1 MNKIPK
7 CLTRN
12 SIPRHYLKLTK
23 KISKNNR
30 LLNNNKQK
38 RDKSLNSTKNFSKDT
53 TAYSLIS
60 TKKPSILTTTSSKKN
75 SLISNK
81 NVIYI

>member
-12 SIPRHYLKLTK
+12 SFPRHYLKLAK
-23 KISKNNR
+23 KISKNSR
-30 LLNNNKQK
+30 FLNNNKQM

-60 TKKPSILTTTSSKKN
+60 TKKPIILTTTSSKNN
-75 SLISNK
+75 SLITHK

>member
-12 SIPRHYLKLTK
+12 SFPRHYLKLTK

-60 TKKPSILTTTSSKKN
+60 TKKPSILTTTSSKNN
-75 SLISNK
+75 SLITHK